1 MNPPKR
7 RVEIRDRYL
16 VLPIGLKVGDAV
28 LAGVGAVGAVT
39 KVEVR
44 PLVLLNACFMFIDQF
59 GES

>member
-1 MNPPKR
+1 M
-7 RVEIRDRYL
+7 L
-16 VLPIGLKVGDAV
+16 SIGLEVGDAV

-59 GES
+59 WESITNLLLN